1 MGSTVD
7 DMQVGCL
14 WMGEHLITVSLSGV
28 INYLDRAC
36 PDKPQRIIKV
46 CHHHFLLQ
54 PFPYLS
60 LAYPVVILHVLRSCA
75 CLCTPVSF
83 ICFRITPQFSS
94 RITTSSPVFSLF
106 MAVLNVPGE
115 FAQQCI

>member
-36 PDKPQRIIKV
+36 PEKPQRIIKV
-46 CHHHFLLQ
+46 CHHHDLLLQ
-54 PFPYLS
+54 FFPYLWS
-60 LAYPVVILHVLRSCA
+60 AYQIFILHVLESCA
-75 CLCTPVSF
+75 CLCIPVSF
-83 ICFRITPQFSS
+83 ICFRIT
-94 RITTSSPVFSLF
+94 SLHLSNYT
-106 MAVLNVPGE
+106 LN
-115 FAQQCI
+115 